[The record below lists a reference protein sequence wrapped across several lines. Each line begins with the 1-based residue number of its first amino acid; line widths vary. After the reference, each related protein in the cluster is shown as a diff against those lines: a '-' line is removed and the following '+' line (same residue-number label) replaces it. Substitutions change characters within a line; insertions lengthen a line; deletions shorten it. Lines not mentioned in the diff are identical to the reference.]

1 MFLSKQGK
9 KKSLEKDVKSREKM
23 QLLYPLEDWRL
34 REKNRKKKRFRETA
48 VAGAAVL
55 LLYLVSL
62 AVNPG
67 QKEMTQDNRIFR
79 NDWKEGSKTITLT
92 ALLQGR
98 ARNIEIQV
106 EPRSYSEKELEGLF
120 YEMLPALEQQILG
133 ENPSAKEVRERLCF
147 IKSMEGYPF
156 SLEYASSDDTL
167 VRADG
172 SVENSQLSQEGKEVM
187 IHVTASCS
195 TYKRTCHLSFRV
207 LPPVYESG
215 EIQMRKLVESVKRAE
230 SADREKESFNL
241 PQQLEGEALQWKEK
255 KENNAILILV
265 GLASLPAVW
274 FAGEQQLR
282 KELESRK
289 RQLVRIYPDFMTRL
303 TLLLGVGMTVRGAM
317 LKMMQEEEKRK
328 RKGVNYLLIE
338 LTVFC
343 RALEAGETEGQA
355 LLAFGKRSGL
365 QQYKKAAALLTQN
378 LKRGSKNLLSQLE
391 YETHNA
397 LEDKKAQARQWGEE
411 AGSKLLIPMIMML
424 VVVMI
429 LIMVP
434 ALGSFSL

>member
-1 MFLSKQGK
+1 MFLSKPEK
-9 KKSLEKDVKSREKM
+9 KKSIEKDGKSGDRM

-34 REKNRKKKRFRETA
+34 RQKNRKKKRIRETA
-48 VAGAAVL
+48 VTGAAIL
-55 LLYLVSL
+55 ALYLVSL
-62 AVNPG
+62 AADPG
-67 QKEMTQDNRIFR
+67 QREMTQDNRVLR

-92 ALLQGR
+92 AMLQGK

-106 EPRSYSEKELEGLF
+106 EPRSYSEEELEALF

-133 ENPSAKEVRERLCF
+133 DNPSAKEVRQRLCF
-147 IKSMEGYPF
+147 LKSMEEYPF
-156 SLEYASSDDTL
+156 LLEYESSQDAL
-167 VRADG
+167 VKADG
-172 SVENSQLSQEGKEVM
+172 SVANSQLSQEGKEVM
-187 IHVTASCS
+187 IHVTASCG
-195 TYKRTCHLSFRV
+195 TYKRTCHLSFQI

-215 EIQMRKLVESVKRAE
+215 EIQMRKLVESVKQAE
-230 SADREKESFNL
+230 SADREKESFCL

-255 KENNAILILV
+255 KENNAILILA

-282 KELESRK
+282 KELEIRK
-289 RQLVRIYPDFMTRL
+289 RQLIQMYPDFMTRL

-317 LKMMQEEEKRK
+317 LKLMQEEEKRK
-328 RKGVNYLLIE
+328 RRGVNYLLIE

-365 QQYKKAAALLTQN
+365 QQYKRAAALLTQN

-391 YETHNA
+391 YEAHNA